1 MNCGQAVESKLSGC
15 CTASVTKLQIT
26 THAEFHSAT
35 CMMTLLIRFTNKQR
49 DSAKKLN
56 NTNHCQG
63 MFAQGGRYI
72 YDSELDER
80 MDKHWS
86 FRRPAMPHFVYEH
99 LPPHAGVLDV
109 SDHDVLQQYYL
120 RSKLIAAMKNEM
132 WNKILGSLPKFFPT
146 FHTFSQQITFSS
158 KSLAH
163 ISSSA
168 LQRCGRFSSF

>member
-1 MNCGQAVESKLSGC
+1 
-15 CTASVTKLQIT
+15 
-26 THAEFHSAT
+26 
-35 CMMTLLIRFTNKQR
+35 
-49 DSAKKLN
+49 
-56 NTNHCQG
+56 
-63 MFAQGGRYI
+63 
-72 YDSELDER
+72 

-99 LPPHAGVLDV
+99 LPRAGVLDEKV
-109 SDHDVLQQYYL
+109 SDHDVVL
-120 RSKLIAAMKNEM
+120 RSKLIAAMKNKM

-168 LQRCGRFSSF
+168 L